1 MEQRVILIWGD
12 PRAMKPVTL
21 IIMDG
26 FGESDEIEGNAIAS
40 ARTPNIDRLK
50 SSYPFTTIGAAG
62 LDVGLPQGQ
71 MGNSEVGHLNLGAG
85 RVVYQ
90 DYTRINLAIEN
101 GSFRENPVL
110 IEAVEGAKKRGGAL
124 HLMGLLSDGGVHSHN
139 THLRALLRLAKERGL
154 ERVWIHAILDGRD
167 VPPRSALGYFGELE
181 DEIRSIGV
189 GKVSTVAGRYYS
201 MDRDRR
207 WERTELA
214 YRAMT
219 SGDGVFADSPE
230 EAVRAGY
237 DRDED
242 DEFLKP
248 TVVDPEGLVEDGD
261 SLIFFNFRPDRARQ
275 ITKAFVNPDFCEFN
289 REKINVHFV
298 CMTQYE
304 ESIDAQ
310 VAFPAEYLDDT
321 LGEVVSRAGLRQLR
335 IAETEKYAHVTFF
348 FNGGREEASPGE
360 DRVLIPS
367 PKVATYDLKPEMSA
381 FEVTDAVV
389 EKINEGAYDL
399 IVLNYANSDMVGHT
413 GIFDAAVRAVEA
425 VDECVGRVVAE
436 VLARGG
442 AVLLT
447 ADHGNA
453 EKMEDPGTGQ
463 HHTAHTTNPVPFV
476 LILEGEEVKL
486 RDDGILADVAPTVL
500 DLLGLP
506 RPAVMTGRSLIVKD

>member
-1 MEQRVILIWGD
+1 
-12 PRAMKPVTL
+12 MKPVTL

-26 FGESDEIEGNAIAS
+26 FGESEKTEGNAVA
-40 ARTPNIDRLK
+40 AAKTPNIDRLK

-62 LDVGLPQGQ
+62 LDVGLPPGQ

-85 RVVYQ
+85 RVVFQ
-90 DYTRINLAIEN
+90 DYTRINLAIED
-101 GSFRENPVL
+101 GSFFRNPVL
-110 IEAVEGAKKRGGAL
+110 IEAMDGAKERGSAL
-124 HLMGLLSDGGVHSHN
+124 HLLGLLSDGGVHSHN
-139 THLRALLRLAKERGL
+139 AHLYALLKLAKERGL

-167 VPPRSALGYFGELE
+167 VPPRSALGYFRELE
-181 DEIRSIGV
+181 EEIRSIGG
-189 GKVSTVAGRYYS
+189 GKVATVAGRYYS

-219 SGDGVFADSPE
+219 SGQGFRADGPK

-237 DRDED
+237 GRGED

-248 TVVDPEGLVEDGD
+248 TVVDAEGLVEDGD

-275 ITKAFVNPDFCEFN
+275 ITKAFVNPDFCEFE
-289 REKINVHFV
+289 REKIDVQFV

-304 ESIDAQ
+304 ESIPSP
-310 VAFPAEYLDDT
+310 VAFPAEYLKDT

-360 DRVLIPS
+360 ERVLIPS

-389 EKINEGAYDL
+389 EKIKEGVYDL

-413 GIFDAAVRAVEA
+413 GIFDAAVKAVEA
-425 VDECVGRVVAE
+425 VDQGVGRVVSE

-453 EKMEDPGTGQ
+453 EQMEDPSTGQ
-463 HHTAHTTNPVPFV
+463 RHTAHTTNPVPFV
-476 LILEGEEVKL
+476 LIMGGERAKL
-486 RDDGILADVAPTVL
+486 RKGGILADVAPTVL
-500 DLLGLP
+500 DLLGLKVP
-506 RPAVMTGRSLIVKD
+506 GAMTGRSLIAKD

>member
-1 MEQRVILIWGD
+1 LVRVD
-12 PRAMKPVTL
+12 PKLMKPVTL

-40 ARTPNIDRLK
+40 AKTPNIDRLK

-62 LDVGLPQGQ
+62 LDVGLPPGQ

-85 RVVYQ
+85 RVVFQ
-90 DYTRINLAIEN
+90 DYTRINLAIED
-101 GSFRENPVL
+101 GSFFSNPVL
-110 IEAVEGAKKRGGAL
+110 VEAADLAKERGRTL
-124 HLMGLLSDGGVHSHN
+124 HLMGLLSDGGVHSHKN
-139 THLRALLRLAKERGL
+139 HLFALLRLAKDRGV
-154 ERVWIHAILDGRD
+154 ERVRIHAILDGRD
-167 VPPRSALGYFGELE
+167 VPPRSALGYFQELE
-181 DEIRSIGV
+181 EVIASTGL
-189 GKVSTVAGRYYS
+189 GKVATVAGRYYS

-207 WERTELA
+207 WERTRLA

-219 SGDGVFADSPE
+219 SGEGLSADGPE
-230 EAVRAGY
+230 KAVKAGY
-237 DRDED
+237 DRSED

-248 TVVDPEGLVEDGD
+248 TVIDPHGLVGDGD

-275 ITKAFVNPDFCEFN
+275 ITKAFADPDFCEFE
-289 REKINVHFV
+289 RDEIDVHFV

-304 ESIDAQ
+304 ESIPAP
-310 VAFPAEYLDDT
+310 VAFPAEYLKET
-321 LGEVVSRAGLRQLR
+321 LGEVVSRSGLRQLR

-360 DRVLIPS
+360 DRLLIPS
-367 PKVATYDLKPEMSA
+367 PKVATYDRKPEMSA

-389 EKINEGAYDL
+389 EKIKEGVYDL

-413 GIFDAAVRAVEA
+413 GIFDAAVKAVEA
-425 VDECVGRVVAE
+425 VDQCVGRVVSE

-453 EKMEDPGTGQ
+453 EQMENEETGQ
-463 HHTAHTTNPVPFV
+463 HHTAHTTNPVPFI
-476 LILEGEEVKL
+476 LIREGERARL
-486 RDDGILADVAPTVL
+486 REDGILADVAPTVL

-506 RPAVMTGRSLIVKD
+506 VPAAMTGRSLIARD

>member
-1 MEQRVILIWGD
+1 
-12 PRAMKPVTL
+12 MKPVTL

-40 ARTPNIDRLK
+40 AKTPNIDRLK

-62 LDVGLPQGQ
+62 LDVGLPPGQ

-90 DYTRINLAIEN
+90 DYTRINLAIED
-101 GSFRENPVL
+101 GSFYSNPVL
-110 IEAVEGAKKRGGAL
+110 VEAADLAKERGRTL

-139 THLRALLRLAKERGL
+139 AHLYALLRLAKARGVERL
-154 ERVWIHAILDGRD
+154 RIHAILDGRD
-167 VPPRSALGYFGELE
+167 VPPRSALGYFRDLG
-181 DEIRSIGV
+181 DEVATIGLGSV
-189 GKVSTVAGRYYS
+189 ATVAGRYYS

-207 WERTELA
+207 WERTKLA

-219 SGDGVFADSPE
+219 SGEGLRAESPE
-230 EAVRAGY
+230 EAVKAGY
-237 DRDED
+237 DRGED

-248 TVVDPEGLVEDGD
+248 TVIDPDGLVRDGD

-275 ITKAFVNPDFCEFN
+275 ITKAFVDPDFCDFE
-289 REKINVHFV
+289 RDKIDVHFV
-298 CMTQYE
+298 CMTLYQ
-304 ESIDAQ
+304 ESIRSP
-310 VAFPAEYLDDT
+310 VAFPADHLKET
-321 LGEVVSRAGLRQLR
+321 LGEVVSGSGLRQLR

-360 DRVLIPS
+360 DRLLIPS
-367 PKVATYDLKPEMSA
+367 PKVATYDRKPEMSA

-389 EKINEGAYDL
+389 EKIKEGVYDL

-413 GIFDAAVRAVEA
+413 GIFDAAVKAVEA
-425 VDECVGRVVAE
+425 VDECVGRVVSE

-453 EKMEDPGTGQ
+453 EQMENEATGQ

-476 LILEGEEVKL
+476 LIRDGEKARL
-486 RDDGILADVAPTVL
+486 REDGILADVAPTVL

-506 RPAVMTGRSLIVKD
+506 VPAAMTGRSLIVRD

>member
-1 MEQRVILIWGD
+1 
-12 PRAMKPVTL
+12 MKPVTL

-40 ARTPNIDRLK
+40 AKTPNIDRLK

-62 LDVGLPQGQ
+62 LDVGLPPGQ

-90 DYTRINLAIEN
+90 DYTRINLAIED

-110 IEAVEGAKKRGGAL
+110 IEAMEEAKKRGCGL

-139 THLRALLRLAKERGL
+139 SHLYALLKLAKERGL

-181 DEIRSIGV
+181 EEIGSIGV

-219 SGDGVFADSPE
+219 SGEGFFADSPE

-237 DRDED
+237 DRGED

-248 TVVDPEGLVEDGD
+248 TVVDSEGQVRDGD

-289 REKINVHFV
+289 EEKINVHFV

-304 ESIDAQ
+304 ESIEAP
-310 VAFPAEYLDDT
+310 VAFPAEHLKDT
-321 LGEVVSRAGLRQLR
+321 LGEVVSRDGLRQLR

-360 DRVLIPS
+360 EKVLIPS

-381 FEVTDAVV
+381 FEVTEAVV
-389 EKINEGAYDL
+389 ERIKEGIYDL

-425 VDECVGRVVAE
+425 VDECVGRVVDE

-453 EKMEDPGTGQ
+453 EKMEDPSTGQ

-476 LILEGEEVKL
+476 LIMDGEEVKL

-506 RPAVMTGRSLIVKD
+506 IPAAMTGRSLIVRD

>member
-1 MEQRVILIWGD
+1 
-12 PRAMKPVTL
+12 MKPVTL

-26 FGESDEIEGNAIAS
+26 FGESEKTEGNAIAS
-40 ARTPNIDRLK
+40 AKTPNIDRLK

-62 LDVGLPQGQ
+62 LDVGLPPGQ

-90 DYTRINLAIEN
+90 DYTRINLAIED
-101 GSFRENPVL
+101 GSFYKNPIL
-110 IEAVEGAKKRGGAL
+110 IEAMDLAKKGGYAL

-139 THLRALLRLAKERGL
+139 THLYALLKLASERGPG
-154 ERVWIHAILDGRD
+154 RVYIHAILDGRD
-167 VPPRSALGYFGELE
+167 VPPRSALGYFRELE
-181 DEIRSIGV
+181 DEIGSIGV
-189 GKVSTVAGRYYS
+189 GKVATVAGRYYS

-207 WERTELA
+207 WDRTELA

-219 SGDGVFADSPE
+219 SGEGFRAGGPE
-230 EAVRAGY
+230 EAVRAAY
-237 DRDED
+237 DRGED
-242 DEFLKP
+242 DEFVKP
-248 TVVDPEGLVEDGD
+248 TVVDADGLVRDED
-261 SLIFFNFRPDRARQ
+261 SIVFFNFRPDRARQ
-275 ITKAFVNPDFCEFN
+275 ITKAFVNPDFCEFD
-289 REKINVHFV
+289 RRKINIHFV

-304 ESIDAQ
+304 ESIPSP
-310 VAFPAEYLDDT
+310 VAFPAEYLKDT

-348 FNGGREEASPGE
+348 FNGGREEANLGE

-367 PKVATYDLKPEMSA
+367 PKVATYDLQPEMSA
-381 FEVTDAVV
+381 FKVTDAVV

-413 GIFDAAVRAVEA
+413 GIFDAAVKAVET
-425 VDECVGRVVAE
+425 VDECVGRVVST

-453 EKMEDPGTGQ
+453 EQMEDEKTGR
-463 HHTAHTTNPVPFV
+463 HHTAHTTNPVPFI
-476 LILEGEEVKL
+476 LIMDGEVVTL
-486 RDDGILADVAPTVL
+486 RKGGILADVAPTAL

-506 RPAVMTGRSLIVKD
+506 APMAMTGRSLIVRD

>member
-1 MEQRVILIWGD
+1 
-12 PRAMKPVTL
+12 MKPVTL

-40 ARTPNIDRLK
+40 AKTPNIDRLK

-62 LDVGLPQGQ
+62 LDVGLPPGQ

-90 DYTRINLAIEN
+90 DYTRINLAIED
-101 GSFRENPVL
+101 GSFYSNPVL
-110 IEAVEGAKKRGGAL
+110 VEAADLAKERGRTL

-139 THLRALLRLAKERGL
+139 AHLYALLRLAKARGVERL
-154 ERVWIHAILDGRD
+154 RIHAILDGRD
-167 VPPRSALGYFGELE
+167 VPPRSALGYFRDLG
-181 DEIRSIGV
+181 DEVATIGLGSV
-189 GKVSTVAGRYYS
+189 ATVAGRYYS

-207 WERTELA
+207 WERTKLA

-219 SGDGVFADSPE
+219 SGEGLRAESPE
-230 EAVRAGY
+230 EAVKAGY
-237 DRDED
+237 DRGED

-248 TVVDPEGLVEDGD
+248 TVIDPDGLVRDGD

-275 ITKAFVNPDFCEFN
+275 ITKAFVDPDFCEFD
-289 REKINVHFV
+289 RDEIKVHFV
-298 CMTQYE
+298 CMTLYQ
-304 ESIDAQ
+304 ESIRSP
-310 VAFPAEYLDDT
+310 VAFPADHLKET
-321 LGEVVSRAGLRQLR
+321 LGEVVSGSGLRQLR

-360 DRVLIPS
+360 DRLLIPS
-367 PKVATYDLKPEMSA
+367 PKVATYDRKPEMSA

-389 EKINEGAYDL
+389 EKIKEGVYDL

-413 GIFDAAVRAVEA
+413 GIFDAAVKAVEA
-425 VDECVGRVVAE
+425 VDECVGRVVSE

-453 EKMEDPGTGQ
+453 EQMENEATGQ

-476 LILEGEEVKL
+476 LIRDGEKARL
-486 RDDGILADVAPTVL
+486 REDGILADVAPTVL

-506 RPAVMTGRSLIVKD
+506 VPAAMTGRSLIVRD

>member
-1 MEQRVILIWGD
+1 
-12 PRAMKPVTL
+12 MKPVTL

-26 FGESDEIEGNAIAS
+26 FGESDEIKGNAIAS

-50 SSYPFTTIGAAG
+50 SSRPFTTIGAAG
-62 LDVGLPQGQ
+62 LDVGLPPGQ

-90 DYTRINLAIEN
+90 DYTRINLAIED
-101 GSFRENPVL
+101 GSFYENQVL
-110 IEAVEGAKKRGGAL
+110 VEAADYAKKRGSAL
-124 HLMGLLSDGGVHSHN
+124 HLIGLLSDGGVHSHN
-139 THLRALLRLAKERGL
+139 THLYALLRLARERGQKT
-154 ERVWIHAILDGRD
+154 VYIHAILDGRD
-167 VPPRSALGYFGELE
+167 VPPRSALGYFRGLE
-181 DEIRSIGV
+181 AEIKSIGV
-189 GKVSTVAGRYYS
+189 GKVATVAGRYYS

-219 SGDGVFADSPE
+219 SGQGFQAESPE
-230 EAVRAGY
+230 EAVKAGY
-237 DRDED
+237 DRGED

-248 TVVDPEGLVEDGD
+248 TVVDTDGMVEDGD

-275 ITKAFVNPDFCEFN
+275 ITKAFTNPDFCEFD
-289 REKINVHFV
+289 REKIDVHFV

-304 ESIDAQ
+304 ESIEAE
-310 VAFPAEYLDDT
+310 VAFPAEYLSDT
-321 LGEVVSRAGLRQLR
+321 LSEVVSRAGLRQLR

-360 DRVLIPS
+360 ERVLIPS

-389 EKINEGAYDL
+389 EKIKEGVYDL

-413 GIFDAAVRAVEA
+413 GFFDAAVRAVEA
-425 VDECVGRVVAE
+425 VDECVGRVVNE

-453 EKMEDPGTGQ
+453 EQMENEATGQ
-463 HHTAHTTNPVPFV
+463 HHTAHTTNPVPFI
-476 LILEGEEVKL
+476 LIMEGVKARL
-486 RDDGILADVAPTVL
+486 RGDGILADVAPTVL
-500 DLLGLP
+500 DLLDLP
-506 RPAVMTGRSLIVKD
+506 VPAAMTGRSLIVKD

>member
-1 MEQRVILIWGD
+1 
-12 PRAMKPVTL
+12 MKPVTL

-26 FGESDEIEGNAIAS
+26 FGESDEIEGNAVAS

-50 SSYPFTTIGAAG
+50 SSYPFTTLGAAG
-62 LDVGLPQGQ
+62 LDVGLPPGQ

-90 DYTRINLAIEN
+90 DYTRINLAIED
-101 GSFRENPVL
+101 GSFYENSVL
-110 IEAVEGAKKRGGAL
+110 IEAIDRAKEMGSAL

-167 VPPRSALGYFGELE
+167 VPPRSSLGYFRELE
-181 DEIRSIGV
+181 EEIRSIGV
-189 GKVSTVAGRYYS
+189 GKVATVAGRYYS

-219 SGDGVFADSPE
+219 SGQGLQADSPE

-237 DRDED
+237 DRGED

-248 TVVDPEGLVEDGD
+248 TVVDTEGMVEDGD

-275 ITKAFVNPDFCEFN
+275 ITKAFVSSDFCEFD
-289 REKINVHFV
+289 REKIDVHFV

-304 ESIDAQ
+304 ESIPAP
-310 VAFPAEYLDDT
+310 VAFPAEYLSDT

-389 EKINEGAYDL
+389 EKIDEGAYDL

-413 GIFDAAVRAVEA
+413 GIFDAAVKAVEA
-425 VDECVGRVVAE
+425 VDECVGRVVNE

-453 EKMEDPGTGQ
+453 EQMENEATGQ

-476 LILEGEEVKL
+476 LIRDGDRARL
-486 RDDGILADVAPTVL
+486 RGGGILADVAPTVL

-506 RPAVMTGRSLIVKD
+506 APAAMTGTSLIAKD

>member
-1 MEQRVILIWGD
+1 M
-12 PRAMKPVTL
+12 MKPVTL

-26 FGESDEIEGNAIAS
+26 FGESDEAEGNAIAA

-62 LDVGLPQGQ
+62 LDVGLPPGQ

-85 RVVYQ
+85 RIVYQ
-90 DYTRINLAIEN
+90 DYTRINLAIEE
-101 GSFRENPVL
+101 GTFFSNPIL
-110 IEAVEGAKKRGGAL
+110 AEAADLARKRGRTL
-124 HLMGLLSDGGVHSHN
+124 HLMGLLSDGGVHSHQA
-139 THLRALLRLAKERGL
+139 HLYALLRLARDKGL
-154 ERVWIHAILDGRD
+154 ARVRIHAILDGRD
-167 VPPRSALGYFGELE
+167 VPPRSALGYFRELE
-181 DEIRSIGV
+181 EVIGSLGL
-189 GKVSTVAGRYYS
+189 GKVATVAGRYYS

-219 SGDGVFADSPE
+219 SGEGLRASDPA
-230 EAVRAGY
+230 EAVRAAY
-237 DRDED
+237 DRGED
-242 DEFLKP
+242 DEFVRP
-248 TVVDPEGLVEDGD
+248 TVVDPDGLVRDGD

-275 ITKAFVNPDFCEFN
+275 ITKAFLLPDFCEFD
-289 REKINVHFV
+289 RRKVDVHFV
-298 CMTQYE
+298 CMTQYQ
-304 ESIDAQ
+304 ESIEAAI
-310 VAFPAEYLDDT
+310 AFPADHLTDT

-335 IAETEKYAHVTFF
+335 VAETEKYAHVTFF
-348 FNGGREEASPGE
+348 FNGGREVPSPGE
-360 DRVLIPS
+360 ERLLIPS
-367 PKVATYDLKPEMSA
+367 PKVATYDRKPEMSA

-389 EKINEGAYDL
+389 EKIREGAYDL

-476 LILEGEEVKL
+476 LIMEGEEVKL

-506 RPAVMTGRSLIVKD
+506 APAAMTGRSLIARD

>member
-1 MEQRVILIWGD
+1 
-12 PRAMKPVTL
+12 MKPVML

-26 FGESDEIEGNAIAS
+26 FGESDEIEGNAIAF
-40 ARTPNIDRLK
+40 AKTPNIDRLK
-50 SSYPFTTIGAAG
+50 SSYPFTTLGAAG
-62 LDVGLPQGQ
+62 LDVGLPPGQ

-101 GSFRENPVL
+101 GSFMKKPVL
-110 IEAVEGAKKRGGAL
+110 VEAADLAKKRGSAL

-139 THLRALLRLAKERGL
+139 THLYALLKLAKERGQKK
-154 ERVWIHAILDGRD
+154 VYIHAILDGRD
-167 VPPRSALGYFGELE
+167 VPPRSALGYFQELE
-181 DEIRSIGV
+181 AKIGSIGA
-189 GKVSTVAGRYYS
+189 GKVATVAGRYYS

-207 WERTELA
+207 WDRTELA

-219 SGDGVFADSPE
+219 SGEGFRAATPE

-237 DRDED
+237 DRGED

-248 TVVDPEGLVEDGD
+248 TVVDPKGMVKDGD

-275 ITKAFVNPDFCEFN
+275 ISKAFTNPDFCEFD
-289 REKINVHFV
+289 RDEINVHFV

-304 ESIDAQ
+304 ESIEAA
-310 VAFPAEYLDDT
+310 VAFPAEYLKDT
-321 LGEVVSRAGLRQLR
+321 LGEVVSKAGMRQLR

-348 FNGGREEASPGE
+348 FNGGREEASLSE
-360 DRVLIPS
+360 DRALIPS
-367 PKVATYDLKPEMSA
+367 PKVATYDLQPEMSA
-381 FEVTDAVV
+381 FKVTDAVV
-389 EKINEGAYDL
+389 EKINEDVYDL
-399 IVLNYANSDMVGHT
+399 VVLNYANSDMVGHT
-413 GIFDAAVRAVEA
+413 GIFDAAVKAVEA
-425 VDECVGRVVAE
+425 VDECVGTVVSE

-453 EKMEDPGTGQ
+453 EQMEDSKTGQ

-476 LILEGEEVKL
+476 LIAEGEKARL

-500 DLLGLP
+500 DLLGLAV
-506 RPAVMTGRSLIVKD
+506 PATMTGTSLIAKD

>member
-1 MEQRVILIWGD
+1 
-12 PRAMKPVTL
+12 MKPVTL

-26 FGESDEIEGNAIAS
+26 FGESDEIEGNAVAS

-50 SSYPFTTIGAAG
+50 SSYPYTTLGAAG
-62 LDVGLPQGQ
+62 LDVGLPPGQ

-90 DYTRINLAIEN
+90 DYTRINLAIED
-101 GSFRENPVL
+101 GSFMKNPVL
-110 IEAVEGAKKRGGAL
+110 IEAADHAKERRGAL

-139 THLRALLRLAKERGL
+139 THLYALLKLAKARGQKK
-154 ERVWIHAILDGRD
+154 VYIHAILDGRD
-167 VPPRSALGYFGELE
+167 VPPRSALGYFRELE
-181 DEIRSIGV
+181 DEIGSIGA
-189 GKVSTVAGRYYS
+189 GKVATVAGRYYS

-207 WERTELA
+207 WDRTELA

-219 SGDGVFADSPE
+219 SGEGFVANSPE
-230 EAVRAGY
+230 EAVRASY
-237 DRDED
+237 DRGED

-248 TVVDPEGLVEDGD
+248 TVVDPDGVVEDGD
-261 SLIFFNFRPDRARQ
+261 SFVFFNFRPDRARQ
-275 ITKAFVNPDFCEFN
+275 ITKAFVNPDFCEFD
-289 REKINVHFV
+289 RKKIDVHFV

-304 ESIDAQ
+304 ESIEAQ
-310 VAFPAEYLDDT
+310 VAFPAEYLKET
-321 LGEVVSRAGLRQLR
+321 LGEVVSKAGLRQLR

-367 PKVATYDLKPEMSA
+367 PKVATYDLQPEMSA
-381 FEVTDAVV
+381 FKVTDAVV
-389 EKINEGAYDL
+389 EKIGVEVYDL

-413 GIFDAAVRAVEA
+413 GIFEAAVKAVEA
-425 VDECVGRVVAE
+425 VDECVGRVVSE

-453 EKMEDPGTGQ
+453 EQMEDSKTGQ

-476 LILEGEEVKL
+476 LIMDGEKLRL

-500 DLLGLP
+500 DLLGLAV
-506 RPAVMTGRSLIVKD
+506 PASMTGTSLIAKD

>member
-1 MEQRVILIWGD
+1 M
-12 PRAMKPVTL
+12 MKPVTL

-40 ARTPNIDRLK
+40 AKTPNIDRLK

-62 LDVGLPQGQ
+62 LDVGLPPGQ

-90 DYTRINLAIEN
+90 DYTRINLAIED
-101 GSFRENPVL
+101 GSFYSNPVL
-110 IEAVEGAKKRGGAL
+110 VEAADLAKERGRTL

-139 THLRALLRLAKERGL
+139 AHLYALLRLAKARGVERL
-154 ERVWIHAILDGRD
+154 RIHAILDGRD
-167 VPPRSALGYFGELE
+167 VPPRSALGYFRDLG
-181 DEIRSIGV
+181 DEVATIGLGSV
-189 GKVSTVAGRYYS
+189 ATVAGRYYS

-207 WERTELA
+207 WERTKLA

-219 SGDGVFADSPE
+219 SGEGLKAETPE
-230 EAVRAGY
+230 EAVKAGY
-237 DRDED
+237 DRGED

-248 TVVDPEGLVEDGD
+248 TVIDPDGLVRDDD

-275 ITKAFVNPDFCEFN
+275 ITKAFVDPGFCDFE
-289 REKINVHFV
+289 RDKINVHFV
-298 CMTQYE
+298 CMTLYQ
-304 ESIDAQ
+304 ESIRSP
-310 VAFPAEYLDDT
+310 VAFPADHLKET
-321 LGEVVSRAGLRQLR
+321 LGEVVSGSGLRQLR

-360 DRVLIPS
+360 DRLLIPS
-367 PKVATYDLKPEMSA
+367 PKVATYDRKPEMSA

-389 EKINEGAYDL
+389 GKIREGVYDL

-413 GIFDAAVRAVEA
+413 GIFDAAVKAVEA
-425 VDECVGRVVAE
+425 VDECVGRIVSE

-453 EKMEDPGTGQ
+453 EQMENEATGQ

-476 LILEGEEVKL
+476 LIRDGEKARL
-486 RDDGILADVAPTVL
+486 REDGILADVAPTVL

-506 RPAVMTGRSLIVKD
+506 APAAMTGRSLIVRD